1 MTDNSVNC
9 PDEMLW
15 TLCRKANTVK
25 FRGGY
30 NIYLKGKPD
39 GTVKAMPEP
48 TVLHL
53 PLTSPRF
60 TFSDIQV
67 KDGQKVHAG
76 DALAR
81 DPDNHAVPLLAPR
94 AGTARLKMD
103 ENHIVLEDVAHLEEH
118 ADIAEEEMAH
128 VEKQL
133 GASGTKRVKLLSL
146 GAWQFFYDAF
156 TGALP
161 DPLGTPQAV
170 IVSTL
175 SLEPYVTRGDV
186 QLQKRLLNF
195 TRGLEHLQSLLEYQ
209 PIYLAM
215 PDVSSEFATLVRNQ
229 IRGYAWAKMLEIPL
243 RYPYDHFAI
252 LARKL
257 GFRSDKG
264 PVWAVRTEGVLAADR
279 ALTLTKPCTVRII
292 SIGGIGI
299 NSPTHL
305 KVMPGYPLKTIRDK
319 YIFEPGARVINGGI
333 LTGETFAEGAVGIDT
348 ECRGITVL
356 PELQEREFL
365 GFIRPGWNRK
375 CYSPSYLSALRLPF
389 SERYTTGLRGEGRP
403 CVACNYCEEVCPAGI
418 MPYLIHKYLYA
429 DLIEEVEQARV
440 DLCVECGLCSYVCP
454 SKIDLQ
460 TQLIEAKA
468 LIEKEKEEIRQEQL
482 RQEQLR
488 QEEARKQS
496 EEKTE

>member
-1 MTDNSVNC
+1 M
-9 PDEMLW
+9 
-15 TLCRKANTVK
+15 K

-39 GTVKAMPEP
+39 GTVKMMPEP

-53 PLTSPRF
+53 PLRSQRF

-76 DALAR
+76 DALAK

-94 AGTARLKMD
+94 AGTVHLEVAED
-103 ENHIVLEDVAHLEEH
+103 HIVLEDVAHLEEH
-118 ADIAEEEMAH
+118 ADIAEEEMLH
-128 VEKQL
+128 VEKEM
-133 GASGTKRVKLLSL
+133 GASGKKRIKLLSL

-170 IVSTL
+170 IISTL

-186 QLQKRLLNF
+186 QLHKRLLNF
-195 TRGLEHLQSLLEYQ
+195 TRGLEQLQSLLEYQ

-215 PDVSSEFATLVRNQ
+215 PDITSEFATLVRNQ
-229 IRGYAWAKMLEIPL
+229 IRGYAWAKMLEVPL
-243 RYPYDHFAI
+243 TYPYDNFAI
-252 LARKL
+252 LARRL
-257 GFRSDKG
+257 GLKRDAG
-264 PVWAVRTEGVLAADR
+264 PIWAARTEGVLAVDR
-279 ALTLTKPCTVRII
+279 ALTLTKPCTVRIV
-292 SIGGIGI
+292 SMGGIGV

-305 KVMPGYPLKTIRDK
+305 KVMPGYPLKTIREK
-319 YIFEPGARVINGGI
+319 YIFEPMARVINGGI
-333 LTGETFAEGAVGIDT
+333 LTGETFAEDALGIDV

-356 PELQEREFL
+356 PEMQEREFL
-365 GFIRPGWNRK
+365 GFARPGWNRR
-375 CYSPSYLSALRLPF
+375 CYSPSYLSSLRKTF
-389 SERYTTGLRGEGRP
+389 SERLTTGLRGEGRP
-403 CVACNYCEEVCPAGI
+403 CIACNYCEEVCPAGI

-429 DLIEEVEQARV
+429 DLIEEVEQARI
-440 DLCVECGLCSYVCP
+440 DLCIECGLCSLVCP

-460 TQLIEAKA
+460 TQLIDAKA

-482 RQEQLR
+482 RQE
-488 QEEARKQS
+488 EARKQS